1 MRIPRTL
8 SIFQIFFAYLMRQKA
23 IFSFFANF
31 SKTLN
36 SKKIVILFSKVA
48 P

>member
-1 MRIPRTL
+1 L
-8 SIFQIFFAYLMRQKA
+8 SIFQIFFAYLMRGKA

-31 SKTLN
+31 SKTLI
-36 SKKIVILFSKVA
+36 SQKIGIIFSKVA